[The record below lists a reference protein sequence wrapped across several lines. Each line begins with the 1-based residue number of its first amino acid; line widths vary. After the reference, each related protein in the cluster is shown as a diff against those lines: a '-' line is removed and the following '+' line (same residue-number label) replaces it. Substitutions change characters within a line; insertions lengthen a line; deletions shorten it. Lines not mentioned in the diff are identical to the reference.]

1 MILSDGFQQ
10 INLSIEELSN
20 RLEKNTVQVFGFGF
34 KILVD
39 LIKQFERVSGKKITK
54 ESIDEY
60 FSKIPDAPKKLN
72 RILVPTKDKV
82 YNQDKFY
89 YIYYRGEIISCYVV
103 KQNLECTGKIINFK
117 DYTVL
122 EYIEL
127 TDNELLSQLVGK

>member
-20 RLEKNTVQVFGFGF
+20 QLENNVLNIFGFNA